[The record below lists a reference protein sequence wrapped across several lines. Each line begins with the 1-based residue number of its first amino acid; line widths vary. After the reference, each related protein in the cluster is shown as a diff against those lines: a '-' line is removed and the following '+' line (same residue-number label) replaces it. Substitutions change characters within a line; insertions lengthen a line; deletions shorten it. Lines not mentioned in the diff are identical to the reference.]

1 MQCQVL
7 VLNIVALKV
16 SFADSKEI
24 CSYLT
29 DRTDE
34 RMTYSVVDP
43 VSVDASRQYKDAK
56 IIPGCMMWH
65 MFVYSPHL
73 SNVGRIFV

>member
-1 MQCQVL
+1 MRCQVL
-7 VLNIVALKV
+7 VLKIVALKV

-34 RMTYSVVDP
+34 RTYSVVDP

-65 MFVYSPHL
+65 MLVYSPHL

>member
-1 MQCQVL
+1 MRCHVL
-7 VLNIVALKV
+7 VINIVALKV

-29 DRTDE
+29 DKTDK

-43 VSVDASRQYKDAK
+43 VGVAASRQYKDAK

-73 SNVGRIFV
+73 PNVGRIFV